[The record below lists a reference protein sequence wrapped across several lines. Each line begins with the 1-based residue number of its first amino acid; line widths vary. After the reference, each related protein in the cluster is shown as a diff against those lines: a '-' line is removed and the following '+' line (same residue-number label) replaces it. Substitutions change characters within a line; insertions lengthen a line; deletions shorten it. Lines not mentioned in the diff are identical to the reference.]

1 MKDLVDE
8 IKRRVDIVEF
18 ISQYVQLK
26 KRGSNYFGL
35 CPFHHEKTPS
45 FSVNPKGGF
54 FHCFGCGES
63 GDVITFLM
71 KIENLDFKDAVRE
84 LARRYNIPVSFKEKS
99 VYDDLFEIHRIAADY
114 FREKLFANPLAL
126 EYLKGRQINKQ
137 HIEEYGLGYAP
148 ESSELERL
156 LKSKGFKEEQLIRS
170 GIFTKGYNG
179 LYNRFSKRI
188 TFSIYDESGRVIAF
202 GGRILTND
210 KNKAKY
216 LNSPETPIFSKQKVL
231 FGLNWAKQKI
241 KETKEVIITEGYMDC
256 LRLHISGIKN
266 ATATLGTALS
276 KFHLSTLSKYA
287 EKVYLNYDADDA
299 GFRAMVRSAPI
310 VLSSKLKPFV
320 VVLKKGEDP
329 DSFILNNSKEAYL
342 DRLKSSKEYF
352 DYLVEFLKN
361 KYNTEDPTE
370 KLKAIEEI
378 KPIILSVFDP
388 VVRAAYLNK
397 AANLFKV
404 SESVFSVKSRSF
416 SFLSSITKQEAFLSI
431 VLKDIELI
439 GWIEDFEEFA
449 DNFDGVYKSLYF
461 KLINFYLTGEE
472 FNLGEFEKSLDKEER
487 KLCYRLLSLAQTDIE
502 ERFERRKVLLYLIA
516 QFKIEKLRKK
526 LAEIKEKLKSD
537 PSEENLKRYNET
549 FKELKEVLNGWSDS

>member
-1 MKDLVDE
+1 MKELVEE

-71 KIENLDFKDAVRE
+71 KIENLDFKDAVKE
-84 LARRYNIPVSFKEKS
+84 LARRYNIPISFEEKS
-99 VYDDLFEIHRIAADY
+99 IYDDLVEIHRIAADY
-114 FREKLFANPLAL
+114 FKEKLFANSVAL
-126 EYLKGRQINKQ
+126 EYLKSRYIEKE

-148 ESSELERL
+148 ESSELEKL
-156 LKSKGFKEEQLIRS
+156 LKSKGFSEEQLLKS
-170 GIFTKGYNG
+170 GIFVNGYKG
-179 LYNRFSKRI
+179 LFNRFSGRVI
-188 TFSIYDESGRVIAF
+188 FPIFDESGRVIAF

-210 KNKAKY
+210 KTKAKY

-241 KETKEVIITEGYMDC
+241 RETKEVIITEGYMDC
-256 LRLHISGIKN
+256 LRLHIVGIKN

-287 EKVYLNYDADDA
+287 EKIYLNYDSDEA

-342 DRLKSSKEYF
+342 DRVKNSKEYF
-352 DYLVEFLKN
+352 DYLIEFLKT
-361 KYNTEDPTE
+361 KYNIEDPSE

-388 VVRAAYLNK
+388 VVRAAYMNK
-397 AANLFKV
+397 AANIFKV
-404 SESVFSVKSRSF
+404 SESIFSIRSASF
-416 SFLSSITKQEAFLSI
+416 SFLSSITKQDAFLSI
-431 VLKDIELI
+431 ILKDIELM
-439 GWIEDFEEFA
+439 GWIEDFDEFA
-449 DNFDGVYKSLYF
+449 DNLDGLYKTLYF
-461 KLINFYLTGEE
+461 KLVNFYLTGEE
-472 FNLGEFEKSLDKEER
+472 FDLSEFEKGLSEDER
-487 KLCYRLLSLAQTDIE
+487 RLCYKLLSLTQTDIE

-516 QFKIEKLRKK
+516 QFKIERLKK
-526 LAEIKEKLKSD
+526 MLNEIKEKLKSE
-537 PSEENLKRYNET
+537 PTKENITRYNEI
-549 FKELKEVLNGWSDS
+549 FKELKGVLNGWADS